1 MNHVYITGP
10 QLLKQLGT
18 KPDKNPS
25 HHSAAKL
32 GDINVLTP
40 NEITLAAIN
49 PKNLIYLKE
58 KHNISKITV
67 LDRAKIS
74 KHKIKAGDQINRT
87 GISFLRGK
95 TPYKNLPT
103 FPDNRKALMGTSSQ
117 AQISIGTSRFE
128 EIDKEVD
135 TCYFEWM
142 APITTAWH
150 YIGVKVQGI
159 GVGPEEKHLE
169 KIISG

>member
-18 KPDKNPS
+18 KPDKSLN

-32 GDINVLTP
+32 GNINVLTP

-67 LDRAKIS
+67 LDRASIS
-74 KHKIKAGDQINRT
+74 KRKIKAGDQINRT

-103 FPDNRKALMGTSSQ
+103 FSDNRKALMSTSSRV
-117 AQISIGTSRFE
+117 QISIGTNRFE
-128 EIDKEVD
+128 EIDREEEIY
-135 TCYFEWM
+135 YFEWM
-142 APITTAWH
+142 APIATAWH
-150 YIGVKVQGI
+150 YIGVKVQGV
-159 GVGPEEKHLE
+159 GVGPEVKNLE
-169 KIISG
+169 EIISG